1 MRDRQL
7 SLLALA
13 GALGLVSFFGSSMIA
28 QAPAPQAKP
37 AAPATAKPATA
48 KPATGVKVAAIRT
61 PWGDPDLQGT
71 WFVTE
76 DVPIE
81 RSAAN
86 VGKQF
91 LTDEEVAAADKR
103 KAEGQGR
110 NTRAGSATTADV
122 EGAYNAVFNSILKT
136 GKRTSRII
144 DPPDGC
150 IPPTVGGAQGG
161 GGGRGGGCIRDG
173 AAPAP
178 AAAAAPARGGAA
190 AARGGAPGAPAA
202 AAPAARGAAPATAGR
217 GAGGGR
223 GQANDNPEQIAQNP
237 RCLGV
242 TLPFLPVNTQ
252 FAQGTVMQIVQSPK
266 SMSIYMEDDHAGGG
280 NRVIYIDG
288 RPHPPASMKLYLGDS
303 RGHWEGNTLVVETTN
318 FAQAPAIGFGGGRG
332 GSPDS
337 AKLIE
342 RYTRTGPNDL
352 RRELTFDD
360 PKTWTRP
367 FTLLVEMGKV
377 SDDKHM
383 IFESACHE
391 GNYGMTGILVGARLE
406 ERAAAAKGQ
415 K

>member
-7 SLLALA
+7 SLMALA

-28 QAPAPQAKP
+28 QTPAPTTKP
-37 AAPATAKPATA
+37 SAPATAKPATA
-48 KPATGVKVAAIRT
+48 AAKTGIRT

-76 DVPIE
+76 DVPLE
-81 RSAAN
+81 RSPAN
-86 VGKQF
+86 VGKEF
-91 LTDEEVAAADKR
+91 LTDKEVADADKR

-110 NTRAGSATTADV
+110 NTRAGNAAQDV
-122 EGAYNAVFNSILKT
+122 DGAYNAVFNSVLKT

-144 DPPDGC
+144 DPKDGC

-161 GGGRGGGCIRDG
+161 GRGGACIRDG
-173 AAPAP
+173 AGAPP
-178 AAAAAPARGGAA
+178 AAAGAAPAARGGAA
-190 AARGGAPGAPAA
+190 AAAGAPPAAAPGAAA
-202 AAPAARGAAPATAGR
+202 AAPGAAGR

-223 GQANDNPEQIAQNP
+223 GGGGGFGQQANDNPEQIAQNP

-242 TLPFLPVNTQ
+242 TLPFLPLNTA

-280 NRVIYIDG
+280 NRVVYMDG
-288 RPHPPASMKLYLGDS
+288 KPHPPASLKLYLGDS
-303 RGHWEGNTLVVETTN
+303 RGHWEGNTLVVETAN
-318 FAQAPAIGFGGGRG
+318 FSSGFRG
-332 GSPDS
+332 SNVDS
-337 AKLIE
+337 YKMIE
-342 RYTRTGPNDL
+342 RYTRVDAKSL
-352 RRELTFDD
+352 RREITFND

-367 FTLLVEMGKV
+367 WTLLIEMGKV

-406 ERAAAAKGQ
+406 ERAAAAKSQ